1 LEYFKIE
8 KVIIVAG
15 LEVMGYGFEGYGF
28 WVIGF
33 LFYKLIKN
41 MATINSFE
49 ELDIWKK
56 AQELGAMVY
65 RLCDRNLKITKDF
78 SFKDQIKRSA
88 LSISNNIAEGFEYN
102 NNPDFHRYLR
112 IAKGSCGEVRNCLLF
127 SIKIEYITKEEVKEE
142 IELSISLSKQIG
154 QLMKYLRLKIAEKK
168 IETKQIR
175 NLQTRN
181 P

>member
-1 LEYFKIE
+1 
-8 KVIIVAG
+8 
-15 LEVMGYGFEGYGF
+15 
-28 WVIGF
+28 
-33 LFYKLIKN
+33 

-65 RLCDRNLKITKDF
+65 RLCDRNPKIVKDF

-102 NNPDFHRYLR
+102 NNADFHRYLR

-127 SIKIEYITKEEVKEE
+127 SIKIEYTTQDEVKDE
-142 IELSISLSKQIG
+142 IALSRSLSKQIG
-154 QLMKYLRLKIAEKK
+154 QLMKYLRAKIAEKK
-168 IETKQIR
+168 LEAK
-175 NLQTRN
+175 LTRN
-181 P
+181 PETRNP